1 MLPSFQFALMV
12 RFDCSIKVY
21 NLYSRIRAGEVYPH
35 EIDIQETHTKHRKLD
50 SQATL
55 SHRARGRAADGL
67 RPKAWPL
74 SPCGPARLFSATYSS
89 PHGAAPPSRHTV
101 RSRPRRRWHPVRLAL
116 PRADRGVRRK
126 HQPAL
131 WFGRLERGRR
141 RNFYGRR
148 FYRSLE
154 QFDRAASLR
163 CKRGLDV
170 LDHGFKLL
178 VRQAFERIAVLDLVL
193 AGNEQAENLEIARRL
208 LPRDLL
214 NCLLAVLAEMQQQRL
229 HELLIE
235 QVTRAVPVATR
246 VSILGGCVLGNADAI
261 PMNLPNSAG
270 DIRWYHSH
278 SPRRGG
284 TSIISGQDGSGV
296 HRLR

>member
-1 MLPSFQFALMV
+1 MTT
-12 RFDCSIKVY
+12 
-21 NLYSRIRAGEVYPH
+21 G
-35 EIDIQETHTKHRKLD
+35 
-50 SQATL
+50 
-55 SHRARGRAADGL
+55 ADKSL
-67 RPKAWPL
+67 RV
-74 SPCGPARLFSATYSS
+74 ARLFSATYSS

-163 CKRGLDV
+163 CLDV

-246 VSILGGCVLGNADAI
+246 VSRNPLLEGHLA
-261 PMNLPNSAG
+261 L
-270 DIRWYHSH
+270 H
-278 SPRRGG
+278 
-284 TSIISGQDGSGV
+284 V
-296 HRLR
+296 HRVVLNVNKCLIGLQNTLMQIGLRSEW